1 MSATENDINISD
13 LETPDSS
20 LPSYVEVDPTDED
33 VSNMI
38 SELVEIEEEAKDAVD
53 RDVSMNR
60 SALKEEFEQAVEQE
74 INNNKRALRATVY
87 HNLSEK
93 DEDWDDYIEPDIAKE
108 KIDELIDKTKDVWI
122 QRHLDQFLDAVDRHS
137 DSSSSVSGRDVL
149 KYGIAIDVVR
159 RVISDIASDT
169 IQNAEIV
176 QWFVENTSFDP
187 MVMQEAIVALLRAL
201 LGA

>member
-122 QRHLDQFLDAVDRHS
+122 QRHLDQFLDAVERHS